1 MPTILAIETT
11 TELASA
17 ALLHGTQ
24 LLLREAPSVQTHSQ
38 NILPMVQSLLNE
50 AGIRLADCDAVA
62 FGAGPGSFTGV
73 RTGCGIAQGLAYGA
87 GLPVVPVVSLLAMAE
102 ACREQTGAV
111 DALCVLDARMGE
123 VYWAQYR
130 YEGAWRTIVEPTLS
144 RPEAVTPQGEVL
156 ACGNGLSVYSPQFS
170 GFDFAFGVNAD
181 IMPHATRVA
190 VLARDAFAR
199 GETLDPAAAQPIYL
213 RNKVALTTA
222 ERLAGTSA

>member
-1 MPTILAIETT
+1 MPTILALETT

-38 NILPMVQSLLNE
+38 NILPMVQALLNE
-50 AGIRLADCDAVA
+50 AGIRLADCAAIA

-87 GLPVVPVVSLLAMAE
+87 GLPVAPVTSLLAMAQ
-102 ACREQTGAV
+102 ACREQTGTD

-130 YEGAWRTIVEPTLS
+130 FDGGWRSVIEPRLS
-144 RPEAVTPQGEVL
+144 RPEDVAPQGEVL
-156 ACGNGLSVYSPQFS
+156 ACGNGLAVYAPQFA
-170 GFDFAFGVNAD
+170 GRDFAFGVRAD
-181 IMPHATRVA
+181 LMPHAAQVA
-190 VLARDAFAR
+190 LLAREMAAR
-199 GETLDPAAAQPIYL
+199 GETIAPERAQPLYL

-222 ERLAGTSA
+222 ERLAGPAA